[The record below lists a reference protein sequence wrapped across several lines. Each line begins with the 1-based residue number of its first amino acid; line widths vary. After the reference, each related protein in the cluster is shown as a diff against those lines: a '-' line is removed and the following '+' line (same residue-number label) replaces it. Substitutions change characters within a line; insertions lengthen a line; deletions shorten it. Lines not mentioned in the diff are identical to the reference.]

1 MFMRGEQDV
10 LTPEALGL
18 ALRDA
23 RRSASLSQTDAAR
36 LAGITRA
43 TISSAERGQG
53 GLTSRAL
60 LELARTYGCAVR
72 IAPQRQDPLIAQ
84 VIAESVDHPRG
95 AENA

>member
-1 MFMRGEQDV
+1 MRGEQDV

-23 RRSASLSQTDAAR
+23 RRSASLSQVEAAR

-43 TISSAERGQG
+43 TISSAERGHG
-53 GLTSRAL
+53 SITSRAL

-72 IAPQRQDPLIAQ
+72 LAPQRQDPLIAQ
-84 VIAESVDHPRG
+84 IIAESVDHPRG